1 MTATLN
7 PTDRFTALFEREKAR
22 LPGAGLAWLHE
33 RRCAALAAFE
43 AQGLPH
49 ARFEGWRHTP
59 ARVLT
64 ETDFAPAERP
74 AARGGHAGKI
84 LCPVTFHR
92 VLVYNGRV
100 QPNGEGS
107 VYGEL
112 PKGVQVSSLADALRD
127 EPEALKAALTRGF
140 SADGLPLAALAAG
153 LFTDGVVLR
162 VARHVRLD
170 KPLNVLY
177 VSDDSAAG
185 RPQMAHL
192 RALVLLEDGASAEI
206 VTESVGGG
214 RAPFWTNLLTQ
225 VSLGEGA
232 SLKHYRLQ
240 RESASGIQTAATF
253 VDVGRAARYE
263 SHAFNFGGALVR
275 HDLRVRLAGEGADCA
290 LNGLALVRGDE
301 IVDHHTAVEHAA
313 VGGTTRE
320 LYKAVLD
327 ERGRFVFDGLVDV
340 RPGAQKTDASVY
352 NKNLLLSEDADVHTN
367 PEFKI
372 LADDVSCKHGGA
384 IGQLSAESMFYL
396 RSRGI
401 GESEAR
407 RMLVYAFGSEMIE
420 RVGLEPLKEALTA
433 ALHAR
438 MPEAAEEAAR

>member
-7 PTDRFTALFEREKAR
+7 PTDRFAALFESEKAR
-22 LPGAGLAWLHE
+22 LPGGGVRWLAQA
-33 RRCAALAAFE
+33 RAAALEAFQK
-43 AQGLPH
+43 QGLPH

-64 ETDFAPAERP
+64 GMDFTSAERP
-74 AARGGHAGKI
+74 VARGGYGGKA

-92 VLVYNGRV
+92 VVVHNGRV

-112 PKGVQVSSLADALRD
+112 PKGVSVLSLADALRD
-127 EPEALKAALTRGF
+127 DPESLKTALSRGVSF
-140 SADGLPLAALAAG
+140 DGLPFAALASA
-153 LFTDGVVLR
+153 LFADGVVVR
-162 VARHVRLD
+162 IARHVRLD

-177 VSDDSAAG
+177 VSDDSAAAK
-185 RPQMAHL
+185 PQMTHL

-225 VSLGEGA
+225 ASLGEGA

-240 RESASGIQTAATF
+240 RESASGLQTAATL
-253 VDVGRAARYE
+253 VEVGRSARYE

-290 LNGLALVRGDE
+290 LNGLALVRGEE
-301 IVDHHTAVEHAA
+301 IVDHHTVVEHAA

-384 IGQLSAESMFYL
+384 IGQLSSESMFYL

-401 GESEAR
+401 GASDAR

-438 MPEAAEEAAR
+438 MPEAAEEAAK

>member
-1 MTATLN
+1 MTETLTR
-7 PTDRFTALFEREKAR
+7 TDRFAALFTGEKSR
-22 LPGAGLAWLHE
+22 LPGSGSGWLT
-33 RRCAALAAFE
+33 AARESAFAAFE
-43 AQGLPH
+43 AAGLPH
-49 ARFEGWRHTP
+49 SRFEGWRHTP
-59 ARVLT
+59 AKVLT
-64 ETDFAPAERP
+64 ETEFALAERP
-74 AARGGHAGKI
+74 AARGGFGGKA

-92 VLVYNGRV
+92 VVLHNGRV
-100 QPNGEGS
+100 LPGGEGS
-107 VYGEL
+107 TLSGL
-112 PKGVQVSSLADALRD
+112 PAGVTVTGLADALRD
-127 EPEALKAALTRGF
+127 DPVALKSSLT
-140 SADGLPLAALAAG
+140 DGVPAAG
-153 LFTDGVVLR
+153 LPFASLAAALFSDGVVVR
-162 VARHVRLD
+162 VARHARLD
-170 KPLNVLY
+170 RPLSLLF
-177 VSDDSAAG
+177 VSDDSASG

-192 RALVLLEDGASAEI
+192 RVLVLLEDGASAEL

-214 RAPFWTNLLTQ
+214 KTPFWTNLLTT

-240 RESASGIQTAATF
+240 RENAAGAQTAAT
-253 VDVGRAARYE
+253 VVTVGRAARYE

-275 HDLRVRLAGEGADCA
+275 HDLRVRLAGDGADCV
-290 LNGLALVRGDE
+290 LNGLALLRGDE
-301 IVDHHTAVEHAA
+301 VVDHHTVVEHAA

-327 ERGRFVFDGLVDV
+327 DRGRFVFDGLVDV

-352 NKNLLLSEDADVHTN
+352 NKNLLLSEDADAHTN

-401 GESEAR
+401 GEADAR

-438 MPEAAEEAAR
+438 MPEAAEENA

>member
-1 MTATLN
+1 V
-7 PTDRFTALFEREKAR
+7 FE
-22 LPGAGLAWLHE
+22 G
-33 RRCAALAAFE
+33 
-43 AQGLPH
+43 QGLPH
-49 ARFEGWRHTP
+49 ARFEGWRRTP
-59 ARVLT
+59 ARLLT
-64 ETDFAPAERP
+64 ETEFEAAERP
-74 AARGGHAGKI
+74 TVRGGFGGKA
-84 LCPVTFHR
+84 LCPITFHR
-92 VLVYNGRV
+92 VVLHNGRV

-107 VYGEL
+107 LYTDL
-112 PKGVQVSSLADALRD
+112 PAGVSVQGLAEALRD
-127 EPEALKAALTRGF
+127 DPEALKTALSRGF
-140 SADGLPLAALAAG
+140 AADGLPFASLAAA
-153 LFTDGVVLR
+153 LFSDGVVVK

-170 KPLNVLY
+170 KPLTLLF
-177 VSDDSAAG
+177 VSDDSKSG
-185 RPQMAHL
+185 RPQAAHL
-192 RALVLLEDGASAEI
+192 RVLIILEDGASAEI

-214 RAPFWTNLLTQ
+214 RAPFWTNVLTQ
-225 VSLGEGA
+225 AVLGEGA

-240 RESASGIQTAATF
+240 RENAAGVQTAATL
-253 VDVGRAARYE
+253 VEVGRSARYD

-275 HDLRVRLAGEGADCA
+275 HDLRVRLLGEGADCA
-290 LNGLALVRGDE
+290 LNGLALVRGEE
-301 IVDHHTAVEHAA
+301 IVDHHTVVEHAG

-384 IGQLSAESMFYL
+384 IGQLSSESMFYL

-401 GESEAR
+401 GEADAR

-438 MPEAAEEAAR
+438 MPEAAEESAS

>member
-7 PTDRFTALFEREKAR
+7 PTDRF
-22 LPGAGLAWLHE
+22 
-33 RRCAALAAFE
+33 AALLAEAKSRPDAPWLASARASAFE
-43 AQGLPH
+43 AFAAQGLPH
-49 ARFEGWRHTP
+49 ARFDGWRHTP
-59 ARVLT
+59 ARPLT
-64 ETDFAPAERP
+64 ETAFEPADRP
-74 AARGGHAGKI
+74 AARGGFGGRA
-84 LCPVTFHR
+84 LCPITFHR
-92 VLVYNGRV
+92 VVLHNGRV

-107 VYGEL
+107 LYSNL
-112 PKGVQVSSLADALRD
+112 PAGVTVAGLADVLRD
-127 EPEALKAALTRGF
+127 DPESLKTALSRGVP
-140 SADGLPLAALAAG
+140 SDGVPFAALAAA
-153 LFTDGVVLR
+153 LFSDGVVVK

-170 KPLNVLY
+170 KPLHLLF
-177 VSDDSAAG
+177 VSDDAKTQ
-185 RPQMAHL
+185 RPQMTHL
-192 RALVLLEDGASAEI
+192 RVLVALEDGAQAEI

-225 VSLGEGA
+225 ISLGEGA

-240 RESASGIQTAATF
+240 RENETGFQTSATL
-253 VDVGRAARYE
+253 VEVGRSARYE

-290 LNGLALVRGDE
+290 LNGMSLVRGDE
-301 IVDHHTAVEHAA
+301 TVDHHARVEHASI
-313 VGGTTRE
+313 GGTTRA

-396 RSRGI
+396 RARGI
-401 GESEAR
+401 GEADAR

-420 RVGLEPLKEALTA
+420 RLTLEPLKEALTA

-438 MPEAAEEAAR
+438 MPEAAEEAAQ

>member
-1 MTATLN
+1 MTATLD
-7 PTDRFTALFEREKAR
+7 PSDRFAALFRSEKAR
-22 LPGAGLAWLHE
+22 LPGGGARWLAAS
-33 RRCAALAAFE
+33 RDAALAAFE

-49 ARFEGWRHTP
+49 ARFDGWRHTP
-59 ARVLT
+59 ARALT
-64 ETDFAPAERP
+64 ETAFETAERP
-74 AARGGHAGKI
+74 AARGGFAGKA

-92 VLVYNGRV
+92 VVVHNGRV
-100 QPNGEGS
+100 LPNGEGS
-107 VYGEL
+107 LYTAL
-112 PKGVQVSSLADALRD
+112 PAGVSVLGLADALRD
-127 EPEALKAALTRGF
+127 DPEPFKAALSRGF
-140 SADGLPLAALAAG
+140 SAEGLPFASLAAA
-153 LFTDGVVLR
+153 LFSDGVV
-162 VARHVRLD
+162 VKVSRHVRLD
-170 KPLNVLY
+170 KPLNILL
-177 VSDDSAAG
+177 VSDDSRAG

-192 RALVLLEDGASAEI
+192 RLLVVLEDGAEAEI

-225 VSLGEGA
+225 IVLGEGSA
-232 SLKHYRLQ
+232 LRHYRLQ
-240 RESASGIQTAATF
+240 RENESGLQTAATF
-253 VDVGRAARYE
+253 VEVGRSARYQ
-263 SHAFNFGGALVR
+263 SHSFNFGGALVR
-275 HDLRVRLAGEGADCA
+275 HDLRVRLAGEGADCV

-301 IVDHHTAVEHAA
+301 TVDHHTVVEHAA

-384 IGQLSAESMFYL
+384 IGQLSPESMFYL

-401 GESEAR
+401 GEADAR

-438 MPEAAEEAAR
+438 MPEAAEEAAP

>member
-1 MTATLN
+1 MSPTLTE
-7 PTDRFTALFEREKAR
+7 TDRFAALFAGEKAR
-22 LPGAGLAWLHE
+22 LPGAGVRWLAAARE
-33 RRCAALAAFE
+33 AALAAFDN
-43 AQGLPH
+43 QGLPH

-59 ARVLT
+59 ARALT
-64 ETDFAPAERP
+64 ETVFEPAERP
-74 AARGGHAGKI
+74 AARGGFGGRA
-84 LCPVTFHR
+84 LCPITFHR
-92 VLVYNGRV
+92 VVVHNGRV
-100 QPNGEGS
+100 LPGGEGS
-107 VYGEL
+107 TLSGL
-112 PKGVQVSSLADALRD
+112 PAGVRVQSLVEVLRD
-127 EPEALKAALTRGF
+127 EPESLKTALSRGF
-140 SADGLPLAALAAG
+140 AADGLPFASLAAA
-153 LFTDGVVLR
+153 LFSDGVVVR
-162 VARHVRLD
+162 VARHARLD
-170 KPLNVLY
+170 KPLNLLFVA
-177 VSDDSAAG
+177 DDSAAG

-192 RALVLLEDGASAEI
+192 RVLVLLEDGASAEI
-206 VTESVGGG
+206 VMESVGGG

-232 SLKHYRLQ
+232 ALKHYRLQ
-240 RESASGIQTAATF
+240 RENEAGVQTAATL
-253 VDVGRAARYE
+253 VEVGRSARYE
-263 SHAFNFGGALVR
+263 SHAFNFGGAFVR
-275 HDLRVRLAGEGADCA
+275 HDLRVRLAGEGADCM
-290 LNGLALVRGDE
+290 LNGLSLVRGDE
-301 IVDHHTAVEHAA
+301 TVDHHTVVEHAS

-384 IGQLSAESMFYL
+384 IGQLSGESMFYL
-396 RSRGI
+396 RSCGI
-401 GESEAR
+401 GEADAR

-438 MPEAAEEAAR
+438 MPEAAEEAA

>member
-1 MTATLN
+1 MSAALTE
-7 PTDRFTALFEREKAR
+7 TDRFAALFAGEKSRWSAGAR
-22 LPGAGLAWLHE
+22 WLS
-33 RRCAALAAFE
+33 AARDAAFAAFE
-43 AQGLPH
+43 KQGLPH

-59 ARVLT
+59 ARALT
-64 ETDFAPAERP
+64 ETAFEPAERP
-74 AARGGHAGKI
+74 AARGGFGGRA
-84 LCPVTFHR
+84 LCPITFHR
-92 VLVYNGRV
+92 VVVHNGRV
-100 QPNGEGS
+100 LPGGEGS
-107 VYGEL
+107 TLSGL
-112 PKGVQVSSLADALRD
+112 PAGVRVQSLVEVLRD
-127 EPEALKAALTRGF
+127 EPESLKAALSRGF
-140 SADGLPLAALAAG
+140 AAGGLPFASLAAA
-153 LFTDGVVLR
+153 LFADGVVVT
-162 VARHVRLD
+162 VARHARLD
-170 KPLNVLY
+170 KPLNLLF
-177 VSDDSAAG
+177 VSDDSASG

-192 RALVLLEDGASAEI
+192 RVLLLLEDGASAEI

-225 VSLGEGA
+225 VSLGEGSA
-232 SLKHYRLQ
+232 LKHYRLQ
-240 RESASGIQTAATF
+240 RENETGVQTAATL
-253 VDVGRAARYE
+253 VEVGRCARYE

-290 LNGLALVRGDE
+290 LNGLALLRGDE
-301 IVDHHTAVEHAA
+301 TVDHHTVVEHAA

-384 IGQLSAESMFYL
+384 IGQLSGESLFYL

-401 GESEAR
+401 GEADAR

-433 ALHAR
+433 ALYAR
-438 MPEAAEEAAR
+438 MPEAAEEAA